1 MRVRTNE
8 HTIKK
13 VRNLV
18 NTFDQ
23 LGKKLPAFT
32 SKTKRPASSD
42 GSQPGPSVY
51 LISAS
56 SIRNDQTGCKARP
69 RQIERIEHP
78 QVSSPW
84 SLHVISLI
92 DSLYNSNYWGVAHP
106 TTATLYLRSR
116 THEQSWRSWSRSA
129 RLRPHQGAVFSSSTL
144 MAASK

>member
-51 LISAS
+51 LISHHQS
-56 SIRNDQTGCKARP
+56 ETIK
-69 RQIERIEHP
+69 RIAKRVRDRSNELNILM
-78 QVSSPW
+78 SSPR
-84 SLHVISLI
+84 SLHVISSIDTVSTIPTTGEWLI
-92 DSLYNSNYWGVAHP
+92 LPQLRSICDQGLMNSCGVAGRVQ
-106 TTATLYLRSR
+106 LGCGLIKG
-116 THEQSWRSWSRSA
+116 
-129 RLRPHQGAVFSSSTL
+129 LCFRPPL
-144 MAASK
+144 